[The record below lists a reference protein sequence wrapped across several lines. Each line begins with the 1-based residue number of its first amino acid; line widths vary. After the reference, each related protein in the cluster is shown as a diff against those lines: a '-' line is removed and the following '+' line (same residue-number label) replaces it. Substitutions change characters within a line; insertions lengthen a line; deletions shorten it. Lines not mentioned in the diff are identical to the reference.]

1 MIVRI
6 DLHTH
11 SNISDG
17 TDSPAEVM
25 RQARAAG
32 LDMVALTDHD
42 TVAGHAEALAE
53 LPPGLAFIPGME
65 LSCRLDGH
73 SVHMLAY
80 LFDPGHQEL
89 AEQCRRIRED
99 RIRRAEAMVARLA
112 ELGTGITWEGVTAI
126 AGGSVVGRPHI
137 ARALAERGVIDEP
150 GQAFTREWIG
160 MGGRAYVGR
169 YALDPSRA
177 ITLIRAA
184 GGVPVLAH
192 PGAGRDSWIVPDQ
205 VIARLAARGLAG
217 IEVCHPDHDRS
228 QRARLR
234 ALASEIG
241 LVASGG
247 SDDHGMLTGHRI
259 GCETISP
266 ESYERLAE
274 QADGAVTIRA

>member
-11 SNISDG
+11 SNASDG
-17 TDSPAEVM
+17 TDPPAEVM
-25 RQARAAG
+25 WRARGAG

-42 TVAGHAEALAE
+42 TVGGHAEALSE

-89 AEQCRRIRED
+89 AEQCRLIRED
-99 RIRRAEAMVARLA
+99 RVRRAEAMVARLA
-112 ELGTGITWEGVTAI
+112 ELDTGITWEGVTAI
-126 AGGSVVGRPHI
+126 AAGSVVGRPHI

-169 YALDPSRA
+169 YALDPVRA
-177 ITLIRAA
+177 ISLIRDA
-184 GGVPVLAH
+184 GGVTVLAH
-192 PGAGRDSWIVPDQ
+192 PRAGRDSWMVPDE
-205 VIARLAARGLAG
+205 VIARFAAYGLAG
-217 IEVCHPDHDRS
+217 VEVCHPDQDPAE
-228 QRARLR
+228 RARLA
-234 ALASEIG
+234 ALASDLG
-241 LVASGG
+241 LVTSGG

-259 GCETISP
+259 GCETTSP
-266 ESYERLAE
+266 ESYERLA
-274 QADGAVTIRA
+274 GAAQPVH